1 MGTVTEFEE
10 VVSRQ
15 IFPPSPF
22 AIARRSRP
30 LRFSTLTPTCTLIDV
45 DAYNITIVGGAGL
58 VGREFLK
65 LLDSRNVPVGR
76 LRLLATKRSAGKT
89 IEFRGQLIT
98 VEETTDDSF
107 TPDDHIVFLSASGDA
122 SRRYAPI
129 AQANGSLVIDDSSA
143 FRMVPA
149 VPLVI
154 PEINA
159 ADLEWHQGIVSQPN
173 CTTTP
178 MVLALN
184 PIHQINPL
192 KRVIVSTYQAVAG
205 AGNAAVTG
213 LASEARAALEGRHE
227 PSGTQKREIA
237 FNAVP
242 QVDVFAE
249 DGYTKEEIKMANET
263 RKILHAP
270 DVAVSATCVR
280 VPTFFGHAMTVW
292 AEFENPVDPAEARK
306 LVAAQPGITIM
317 DDPASEQYPTP
328 LDAVGRDDALVGRLR
343 SDTSCPGAI
352 TFWTV
357 TDSIRKGAATN
368 VVQIIEEATRRGLVQ
383 R

>member
-1 MGTVTEFEE
+1 LF
-10 VVSRQ
+10 
-15 IFPPSPF
+15 
-22 AIARRSRP
+22 
-30 LRFSTLTPTCTLIDV
+30 V
-45 DAYNITIVGGAGL
+45 DAYNITVVGGAGL

-65 LLDSRNVPVGR
+65 LLESREAPVGR

-89 IEFRGQLIT
+89 VSFRGTTVT
-98 VEETTDDSF
+98 VEETSDASF
-107 TPDDHIVFLSASGDA
+107 TPDDHVVFLSASGDA

-129 AQANGSLVIDDSSA
+129 AQANGSLVVDDSSA
-143 FRMVPA
+143 YRMDPQ

-159 ADLEWHQGIVSQPN
+159 DDLEWHHGIVSQPN

-184 PIHQINPL
+184 PIHRVTPL

-205 AGNAAVTG
+205 AGGAAVDG

-242 QVDVFAE
+242 QVDLFAE

-270 DVAVSATCVR
+270 GVAGSATCVR

-292 AEFENPVDPAEARK
+292 AEFEAPVSAAEARQ
-306 LVAAQPGITIM
+306 LMAGQVGITLM

-328 LDAVGRDDALVGRLR
+328 LDAAGRDDALVGRLR

-352 TFWTV
+352 TFWAV

-368 VVQIIEEATRRGLVQ
+368 VVQIIEEASRRGLVK
-383 R
+383 RP